1 MEPPD
6 RINLVHVA
14 AQFLVNTHGYWP
26 SSLQKSEMAAA
37 MVKAFPCLGIVNDE
51 GIVSHSHYYDPKSGG
66 FLEAKL
72 KTMRKPLPYE
82 ERKRKSTKPHGKRKA
97 KPNGISSEM
106 EEEILRTNAACS
118 TGVAEV
124 YQAEVILKI

>member
-1 MEPPD
+1 LWSKKFVETFLLGDQKFMEPPD

-14 AQFLVNTHGYWP
+14 AQYLVNTHGYWP
-26 SSLQKSEMAAA
+26 TSLQKSEMAAA

-82 ERKRKSTKPHGKRKA
+82 ERKRKARSLMANERR
-97 KPNGISSEM
+97 NRM
-106 EEEILRTNAACS
+106 EFHPKWKKK
-118 TGVAEV
+118 
-124 YQAEVILKI
+124 Y